1 MKHAT
6 HLTGRI
12 PQSLSDAIDT
22 AESWWT
28 KTSQLGLN
36 SEENHRLPWW
46 DSLNHNQL

>member
-1 MKHAT
+1 MKHAA

-28 KTSQLGLN
+28 KTTESELGLN
-36 SEENHRLPWW
+36 SE
-46 DSLNHNQL
+46 